1 MEKMGNAQVYVKID
15 DYKSVL
21 GILEHIKEKLSSAR
35 STLDKLKEIRR
46 EEDSEFEQWESSLNE
61 IGKRID
67 SIDNELMEPE
77 GM

>member
-1 MEKMGNAQVYVKID
+1 MGNAQVYVKID
-15 DYKSVL
+15 DYKGVL
-21 GILEHIKEKLSSAR
+21 DILEHIKEKLSSAR
-35 STLDKLKEIRR
+35 ATLDKLKEIRR